1 MDENMEINESTISRL
16 KQIIQDRDSDIEKAA
31 LFGQQLLEDKNKLS
45 LKLDELISENEFLKQ
60 ERYSIKLN
68 LETQLQTVNTQSSEL
83 TDQRDEFDKLAK
95 KFQVQQNENTQQQ
108 QQISNLKNEKYD
120 LEKSVEDFK
129 NENNTL
135 KKRVVR
141 LEQQTKTL
149 QNKAEES
156 FNMTIMEEDKIEEH
170 NLQYYKLKTTQLE
183 KILSD
188 IQYELENSKLEE
200 SRLLALVAKLEE
212 DVIDRDKELKSYS
225 VEVQKAR
232 DVNCELQGEIEILKL
247 EQIDV
252 NRRGN
257 SVFGELDDRRKL
269 VEKEYKLLA
278 HKYQNMLKNFE
289 EMRSDLTSTKGQMAL
304 LLSMTSR
311 QYQESYINRLQEQL
325 TAAKSEVKEL
335 TAKLNRCTKLLQQEK
350 RDHLPYQNDAY
361 DFLRAMHQ
369 DAQEKIKRL
378 QDDVMS
384 VRVKNIDANENLT
397 CTHYFLYIIQEE
409 LDAVKL
415 ENRKL
420 KEELRIL
427 KAKPDEGSPKKEEPN
442 VEILPW
448 YKGNIEKQ
456 EGASSNEVNDE
467 NKKVSYEEEK
477 ENRLQKIDPQQLKV
491 IKTALKQVNRTNE
504 EVLEEISKECEIEA
518 ENRGTPLGK
527 KVKYKPLAHRKNDQG
542 CAQQ

>member
-1 MDENMEINESTISRL
+1 MDENMEINDSTISRL

-45 LKLDELISENEFLKQ
+45 IKLDELMSENEFLKQ

-68 LETQLQTVNTQSSEL
+68 LETQLQIVNTQSSEL

-95 KFQVQQNENTQQQ
+95 KFQVQQKENTQQQ

-200 SRLLALVAKLEE
+200 SRLLTLVAKLEE

-325 TAAKSEVKEL
+325 TAAKNEVKEL

-369 DAQEKIKRL
+369 DAQLGKIKKL

-427 KAKPDEGSPKKEEPN
+427 KAKPDEGSPKKRN
-442 VEILPW
+442 QMSKFCL
-448 YKGNIEKQ
+448 
-456 EGASSNEVNDE
+456 
-467 NKKVSYEEEK
+467 EEK

-491 IKTALKQVNRTNE
+491 IKTALKQVNRTND
-504 EVLEEISKECEIEA
+504 EVLEEISRECEIEA

-527 KVKYKPLAHRKNDQG
+527 KVKYKPLAHRKMIRVVLSSKPLDHLVLQ
-542 CAQQ
+542 